1 MTQLKN
7 STFRRQAKARQIA
20 TFTLAWAT
28 LPASTFLIAVDSYF
42 SLQLCPQA
50 LAQPATSGT
59 RPNLPP
65 IATDALSFSDR
76 IGRLEQLN
84 RLPASAGDSAILD
97 RLSRLEQ
104 AITGQVRYGSIV
116 ERLKTLESI
125 PVAPAQSG
133 QPAAPAQVQPLRPAT
148 PANTPVPST
157 FPTPEMPARKGY
169 PVLPNTVPANTVPP
183 ATTQKNAA
191 PGSMADFIKRSHV
204 AAIIPVPDICPPSF
218 FRIQAA
224 SDNQA
229 DKSDYLDAVLK
240 ESKNKT
246 LKFQKMPIPVYIT
259 PIGEF
264 GYNKAV
270 REAMDDWGG
279 RTNGLITFVEVK
291 NQKDARIVVVYNKL
305 GVKPG
310 SECSLGAHTVTK
322 WKSRGPGKLTIL
334 PVGSIPVPLY
344 IPSLGPK
351 YSVPP
356 QMIEVNLDVLH
367 GQDAELRPLVLKNI
381 ATHELGHALG
391 MLGHSPVKGDMMYT
405 NTDEYSRISQRDINT
420 VTKLYQRKADIPL

>member
-1 MTQLKN
+1 M
-7 STFRRQAKARQIA
+7 R
-20 TFTLAWAT
+20 
-28 LPASTFLIAVDSYF
+28 
-42 SLQLCPQA
+42 LCPEA
-50 LAQPATSGT
+50 LAQPATGNTSLPPGT
-59 RPNLPP
+59 HPNLPP

-76 IGRLEQLN
+76 LSRMEQLN
-84 RLPASAGDSAILD
+84 RLPTAGGDSAILD
-97 RLSRLEQ
+97 RLARLEQ
-104 AITGQVRYGSIV
+104 AMTGQVRQGSIV
-116 ERLKTLESI
+116 ERLKALESI
-125 PVAPAQSG
+125 PVVKAAVTPNAVAPNAV
-133 QPAAPAQVQPLRPAT
+133 A
-148 PANTPVPST
+148 
-157 FPTPEMPARKGY
+157 
-169 PVLPNTVPANTVPP
+169 PNTVSPP
-183 ATTQKNAA
+183 QVAQTNATQANAA

-224 SDNQA
+224 SDNQP
-229 DKSDYLDAVLK
+229 DRSDYLDAVLK

-259 PIGEF
+259 PSAEF

-291 NQKDARIVVVYNKL
+291 NQKDARIVVVYNHL
-305 GVKPG
+305 GIKAG

-344 IPSLGPK
+344 IPALGPK

-381 ATHELGHALG
+381 TTHELGHALG